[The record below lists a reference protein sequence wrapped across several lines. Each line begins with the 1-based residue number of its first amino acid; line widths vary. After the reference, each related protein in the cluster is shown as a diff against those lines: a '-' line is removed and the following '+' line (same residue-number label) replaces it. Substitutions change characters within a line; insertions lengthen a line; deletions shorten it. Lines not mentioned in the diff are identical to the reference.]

1 MSGYCSGT
9 AVICLHRFIT
19 PSCPLSHCFAMANHL
34 PGPQWQYLYATVG
47 IWLTHLAYR
56 LSCRT
61 NWFGPH
67 PFRGDKASLTALTNN
82 GVKVT
87 IPTRMRW
94 QAGQHVFLRI
104 PSISLLDNHPFTV
117 SSAMQEGAGNA
128 SEYNDLVLVFKPR
141 KGFTKHMYDISR
153 AMPDVSLEAFLDGPY
168 GGLSRKLEA
177 FETVLM
183 IAGGSGITPIV
194 AHLQHLVQKV
204 LKGEALTKDIRIV
217 WTVKDFGKLYSHYQ

>member
-1 MSGYCSGT
+1 MFSGD
-9 AVICLHRFIT
+9 R
-19 PSCPLSHCFAMANHL
+19 
-34 PGPQWQYLYATVG
+34 AT
-47 IWLTHLAYR
+47 
-56 LSCRT
+56 
-61 NWFGPH
+61 
-67 PFRGDKASLTALTNN
+67 LTALTNN

-94 QAGQHVFLRI
+94 RAGQHVFLRI

-117 SSAMQEGAGNA
+117 ASVMQEKGEGNDF
-128 SEYNDLVLVFKPR
+128 EYNDLVLVFKPH
-141 KGFTKHMYDISR
+141 KGFTKQMFDLSR
-153 AMPDVSLEAFLDGPY
+153 SMPDFSLRAFLDGPY

-204 LKGEALTKDIRIV
+204 LKGEALTRDIRIV
-217 WTVKDFGKLYSHYQ
+217 WTVKDFGELFIYFIFIDVAIYGIPVNDPRHSF

>member
-1 MSGYCSGT
+1 MFKGD
-9 AVICLHRFIT
+9 
-19 PSCPLSHCFAMANHL
+19 MA
-34 PGPQWQYLYATVG
+34 T
-47 IWLTHLAYR
+47 
-56 LSCRT
+56 
-61 NWFGPH
+61 F
-67 PFRGDKASLTALTNN
+67 TALTSG

-104 PSISLLDNHPFTV
+104 PGISLLDNHPFTV
-117 SSAMQEGAGNA
+117 ASVMRNTGGNDL
-128 SEYNDLVLVFKPR
+128 EYNDLVLVFKPH
-141 KGFTKHMYDISR
+141 KGFTRRAFDISR
-153 AMPDVSLEAFLDGPY
+153 SMPDISYRAFLDGPY

-204 LKGEALTKDIRIV
+204 RKGEALTKDIRIV
-217 WTVKDFGKLYSHYQ
+217 WTVKHFGRFSLPMIFMTPSDI